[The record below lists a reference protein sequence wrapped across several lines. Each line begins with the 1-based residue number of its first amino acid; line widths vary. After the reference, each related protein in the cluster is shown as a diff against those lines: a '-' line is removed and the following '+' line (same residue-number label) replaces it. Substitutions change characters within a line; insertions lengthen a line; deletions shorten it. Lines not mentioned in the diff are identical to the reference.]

1 MKLVVVSPSPSSSKA
16 QELIKKVLPT
26 YHEEALPSAIP
37 APEVTKIALRIRYLI
52 EECVPCELEESSITQ
67 SHSRIITP
75 GVVKAA
81 KEAGGQ
87 DNGACVVYCLLVN
100 KRWFK
105 KQAMLELWDADLHNI
120 RATACEV
127 IAKHLYVPCFCS
139 CFKGRGFWNLGL
151 G

>member
-1 MKLVVVSPSPSSSKA
+1 M
-16 QELIKKVLPT
+16 
-26 YHEEALPSAIP
+26 
-37 APEVTKIALRIRYLI
+37 
-52 EECVPCELEESSITQ
+52 PCELEETSITQ

-127 IAKHLYVPCFCS
+127 IAKHLYVLYLQYGKESAHEKIGSKAKTIPNTS
-139 CFKGRGFWNLGL
+139 SKKSS
-151 G
+151 